1 MRCADRSPDHEP
13 TRGRVTRH
21 CPNPDCAGL
30 ARDGR
35 IAEYDDR
42 VASCLDCG
50 GPLLAGPAPEIDPA
64 LEYNGL
70 RTVFIAE
77 NVVQGHLVA
86 GAIEGSGIP
95 VYLKGEMLQGAIGEL
110 AADVRNV
117 EVQVPIERFDEAR
130 ALAMRFEG
138 PFED

>member
-1 MRCADRSPDHEP
+1 MS
-13 TRGRVTRH
+13 RH

-35 IAEYDDR
+35 IAEYGDR
-42 VASCLDCG
+42 VEACLDCG
-50 GPLLAGPAPEIDPA
+50 TRLLAGPAPEADPA
-64 LEYNGL
+64 LEYHSL

-86 GAIEGSGIP
+86 GAIEAAGIP

-117 EVQVPIERFDEAR
+117 EVQVPLERYDDAR
-130 ALAMRFEG
+130 AVAMRFEG
-138 PFED
+138 PGRD